1 MVNTKLLV
9 QNALITLTRIND
21 SDFISLTDIA
31 RIKNPDEPKD
41 VVKNWM
47 RSRTTIEYIGLWEK
61 INNPD
66 FKGVEF
72 DALKTEAGLNS
83 FTLSPN
89 KWKELTGAIGI
100 RADVLNMAL
109 FGHTA
114 KQWRELNPDKAGN
127 VRDYSAVEQLVVLS
141 NLESLNAELIR
152 QGVDQPSRL
161 SILNSTAIAQMQSL
175 LTNPTI
181 KKLR

>member
-1 MVNTKLLV
+1 
-9 QNALITLTRIND
+9 
-21 SDFISLTDIA
+21 
-31 RIKNPDEPKD
+31 
-41 VVKNWM
+41 
-47 RSRTTIEYIGLWEK
+47 
-61 INNPD
+61 
-66 FKGVEF
+66 
-72 DALKTEAGLNS
+72 
-83 FTLSPN
+83 
-89 KWKELTGAIGI
+89 
-100 RADVLNMAL
+100 MAL